1 LALGTRHFG
10 LMSIDEMTDRKG
22 ALSPAKLALLAR
34 LKRGGLSV
42 APAAEPIRPR
52 QGEGPAPLSP
62 AQQRLWFLQRM
73 EPDTT
78 AFNIANTLRLRGA
91 VNAGALDR
99 AFAEIVARHHVLRT
113 VFRLHDGEP
122 VQVVTPAPASV
133 LRVDAATDADPHA
146 ELRRRKAAEAAWR
159 FDLERGPLFRATLV
173 RLAPDDH
180 LLLLTMHHLVTDG
193 WSMGVLFRELAALYA
208 AFTRGEPSPLPPLG
222 IQYADFATWQRDHV
236 SGPVLERQ
244 LAFWRRALAGA
255 PALLELPTDRP
266 RPAVQGTAGS
276 ALPVRVSKE
285 ICDRMAGV
293 ARAEGA
299 TDFMALLAGWAA
311 LLGRYARQDDVV
323 VGTPT
328 AGRNLEETEPLIG
341 FFVNTLAVRVDLSGD
356 PGFRALV
363 GRVKQATVDAFANQ
377 DVPFERLVEALNL
390 PRALSHAPVYQVM
403 ATLQNAQGAPL
414 ALEGLTVERL
424 GADVTTTTQDLWLS
438 LEERDGLAGMI
449 QFATDLFDAAT
460 VERLA
465 GHLSTLLDAASA
477 APDAPLS
484 RLPLLT
490 PAERAQ
496 VAAESRGPA
505 AAYPAH
511 ATVHGLFEAQARR
524 TPSAVALVCEGERI
538 TFAELDRRAGQVAAY
553 LRARGAG
560 PETLVGICVER
571 SVEMVAG
578 LLGILKVGAAYVP
591 LDPGYPAERL
601 AFMLEDSGVRV
612 LLTQARLRGRLPA
625 HAGETV
631 CLDADWPAIAGAPA
645 APAVAPD
652 PDGLAYMIYTSGST
666 GRPKGALN
674 THRGVVNRLL
684 WMQDEYGLRAGDR
697 VLQKTP
703 FSFDVSV
710 WEFFWPLLAG
720 STLVVAKPE
729 GHRDAAYLA
738 DVVRRETVTTLHF
751 VPSMLQLFL
760 DAPGVEGCT
769 SLRRVVCSGEAL
781 PADLA
786 RRFFQRLPGAEL
798 HNLYGPTEAAV
809 DVTYHACRPDDERAS
824 VPIGRPVANTQ
835 IHLVDPHGGPV
846 PTGVPGELCIGGV
859 QVGRGYW
866 RRPALTAERFVP
878 DPFSAHAGARMYRT
892 GDLAKR
898 LPDGA
903 VEYLGRTDF
912 QVKLRGFRIEL
923 GEIESALAAHPGV
936 REAVAMVREDRAG
949 DPRLVAYL
957 VPAGGSAPESAEL
970 RAWLGERLPEHMVP
984 AAFVTLPALPLL
996 PNGKTDRKALPAPGT
1011 PERAASHRMVP
1022 PRTPVEE
1029 TLAGFWRE
1037 ALGAEQVG
1045 IDDNFFEIGGHSLLL
1060 ARVHARVMAA
1070 FRREVS
1076 MLDLFRHTTI
1086 RALAAFLEPG
1096 SGDPAAAPEP
1106 AAGRRG
1112 VEKAEARRASLA
1124 ERPRRGA
1131 GR

>member
-1 LALGTRHFG
+1 
-10 LMSIDEMTDRKG
+10 
-22 ALSPAKLALLAR
+22 
-34 LKRGGLSV
+34 
-42 APAAEPIRPR
+42 
-52 QGEGPAPLSP
+52 
-62 AQQRLWFLQRM
+62 
-73 EPDTT
+73 
-78 AFNIANTLRLRGA
+78 TL
-91 VNAGALDR
+91 
-99 AFAEIVARHHVLRT
+99 
-113 VFRLHDGEP
+113 
-122 VQVVTPAPASV
+122 
-133 LRVDAATDADPHA
+133 
-146 ELRRRKAAEAAWR
+146 
-159 FDLERGPLFRATLV
+159 
-173 RLAPDDH
+173 
-180 LLLLTMHHLVTDG
+180 HHLVTDG
-193 WSMGVLFRELAALYA
+193 WSTGVLFRELAALYA
-208 AFTRGEPSPLPPLG
+208 AFTRGEPSPLPPLR
-222 IQYADFATWQRDHV
+222 IQYADFAAWQRGYLA
-236 SGPVLERQ
+236 GPALERQ

-266 RPAVQGTAGS
+266 RPAVQGSAGA
-276 ALPVRVSKE
+276 ALGVRVPRE
-285 ICDRMAGV
+285 TVERMAAV
-293 ARAEGA
+293 ARTEGA

-323 VGTPT
+323 IGTPS

-356 PGFRALV
+356 PSFRALV
-363 GRVKQATVDAFANQ
+363 GRVKQATVDAFAHQ
-377 DVPFERLVEALNL
+377 DVPFERLVEALSV

-414 ALEGLTVERL
+414 GLEGLVVERL
-424 GADVTTTTQDLWLS
+424 GADVTTSTQDLWLS
-438 LEERDGLAGMI
+438 LEERDGLQGMI

-460 VERLA
+460 VERMG
-465 GHLSTLLDAASA
+465 GHLASLLDAASA
-477 APDAPLS
+477 DPDAPLS

-490 PAERAQ
+490 PAERGQ

-505 AAYPAH
+505 TAYPAD
-511 ATVHGLFEAQARR
+511 ATVHGLFQAQARR
-524 TPSAVALVCEGERI
+524 TPDAVALVCEDGRI
-538 TFAELDRRAGQVAAY
+538 TFAELDRRAERIAAF
-553 LRARGAG
+553 LRGRGVG
-560 PETLVGICVER
+560 PETLVGVCVER
-571 SVEMVAG
+571 SAEMVAG
-578 LLGILKVGAAYVP
+578 LLGVLRAGGAYVP

-601 AFMLEDSGVRV
+601 AFMLEDSGVAV
-612 LLTQARLRGRLPA
+612 LLTQARLRDRLPR

-631 CLDADWPAIAGAPA
+631 CLDADWPAIEA
-645 APAVAPD
+645 APPVDLPAPD

-684 WMQDEYGLRAGDR
+684 WMQDEYGLGAGDR

-710 WEFFWPLLAG
+710 WEFFWPLAAG
-720 STLVVAKPE
+720 SALVVARPE
-729 GHRDAAYLA
+729 GHRDAAYLV
-738 DVVRRETVTTLHF
+738 DVVKREGITTLHF

-760 DAPGVEGCT
+760 DAAGVEGCT
-769 SLRRVVCSGEAL
+769 SIRRVVCSGEAL

-809 DVTYHACRPDDERAS
+809 DVTYHACRADDARAS

-835 IHLVDPHGGPV
+835 IHLVDPHGNAV
-846 PTGVPGELCIGGV
+846 PAGIPGELCIGGV

-866 RRPALTAERFVP
+866 RRPGLTAERFVP
-878 DPFSAHAGARMYRT
+878 DPFGAAGARMYRT

-898 LPDGA
+898 LPDGG
-903 VEYLGRTDF
+903 VDYLGRTDF

-923 GEIESALAAHPGV
+923 GEVESALAAHPGV
-936 REAVAMVREDRAG
+936 REAVAVVREDRPG
-949 DPRLVAYL
+949 DPRLTAYL
-957 VPAGGSAPESAEL
+957 VPSGGAAPDPSAL

-984 AAFVTLPALPLL
+984 AAFVTLAALPLL
-996 PNGKTDRKALPAPGT
+996 PNGKADRKALPAPGL
-1011 PERAASHRMVP
+1011 PERAAHRMVP

-1037 ALGAEQVG
+1037 ALGAAQVG

-1060 ARVHARVMAA
+1060 ARVHARVLAA

-1096 SGDPAAAPEP
+1096 DGAPPAAAEP

-1112 VEKAEARRASLA
+1112 AEQAQARRASLA